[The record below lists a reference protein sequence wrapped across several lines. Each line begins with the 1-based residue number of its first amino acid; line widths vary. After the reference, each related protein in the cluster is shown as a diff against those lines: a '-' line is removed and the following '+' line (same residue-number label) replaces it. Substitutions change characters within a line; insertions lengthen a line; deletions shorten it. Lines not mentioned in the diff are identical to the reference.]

1 MPTVSVAHISKR
13 FGNIEAVKDVS
24 FEVNPGEI
32 FGLLGPNGSGKTTT
46 IRIILDIYRQ
56 DSGSVSILN
65 GPMSEAKKNHVGYL
79 PEERGLYQDVQ
90 VERCLSYL
98 ATLKGMTQEQI
109 AAKLPGYLEKFALT
123 DYKKKKMKELSKGM
137 QQKAQLIATLIHDPQ
152 VLIIDE
158 PFSALDPVNTQL
170 VKDILREQR
179 EAGKTIIMST
189 HQMNQVETLCDRI
202 VLIDKGRVL
211 LYGDL
216 HEIRDQFTT
225 NAILIN
231 SDANLPQGMPGIA
244 SVEENGLTLKLTP
257 QEGVMPQDLLNT
269 LVSHG
274 VNLKSFEI
282 ATPSLDEVFIRVVN
296 EGKIQNE

>member
-13 FGNIEAVKDVS
+13 FGNTEAVKDVS
-24 FEVNPGEI
+24 FEVSPGEI
-32 FGLLGPNGSGKTTT
+32 FGLLGPNGSGKTTI

-56 DSGSVSILN
+56 DSGSVSFLN
-65 GPMSEAKKNHVGYL
+65 GPMNEAKKNHVGYL

-90 VERCLSYL
+90 LERCLNYL
-98 ATLKGMTQEQI
+98 ATLKGMTQDQI
-109 AAKLPGYLEKFALT
+109 AAKLPGYLEKFDLSKQ
-123 DYKKKKMKELSKGM
+123 KKNKIKELSKGM
-137 QQKAQLIATLIHDPQ
+137 QQKAQLIATLIHDPD
-152 VLIIDE
+152 VIIIDE
-158 PFSALDPVNTQL
+158 PFSALDPLNTQL

-189 HQMNQVETLCDRI
+189 HQMNLVETLCDRI
-202 VLIDKGRVL
+202 VLIDKGQVL

-216 HEIRDQFTT
+216 REIRDQFTT

-231 SDANLPQGMPGIA
+231 SDANLPQNMPGIA

-257 QEGVMPQDLLNT
+257 KDGITPQDLLNT
-269 LVSHG
+269 LVKHG
-274 VNLKSFEI
+274 VNLKSFEV

-296 EGKIQNE
+296 EGKTQNE

>member
-13 FGNIEAVKDVS
+13 FGSTEAVKDVS
-24 FEVNPGEI
+24 FEVSPGEI

-56 DSGSVSILN
+56 DSGSVSILD
-65 GPMSEAKKNHVGYL
+65 GPMSETKKNHVGYL

-98 ATLKGMTQEQI
+98 ATLKGMTQDQI
-109 AAKLPGYLEKFALT
+109 AAKLPGYLEKFDLT

-202 VLIDKGRVL
+202 VLIDKGQVL

-216 HEIRDQFTT
+216 HKIRDQFTT

-231 SDANLPQGMPGIA
+231 SDVNLPQDMPGIA

-257 QEGVMPQDLLNT
+257 QEGVMPQDLLNI
-269 LVSHG
+269 LVNHG
-274 VNLKSFEI
+274 VNLKNFEV
-282 ATPSLDEVFIRVVN
+282 ATPSLDEIFIRVVN
-296 EGKIQNE
+296 EGKTKNE

>member
-13 FGNIEAVKDVS
+13 FGNTEAVKDVS
-24 FEVNPGEI
+24 FEVSPGEI
-32 FGLLGPNGSGKTTT
+32 FGLLGPNGSGKTTI

-65 GPMSEAKKNHVGYL
+65 GPMNEAKKNHVGYL

-90 VERCLSYL
+90 LERCLNYL
-98 ATLKGMTQEQI
+98 ATLKGMTQDQI
-109 AAKLPGYLEKFALT
+109 AAKLPGYLEKFDLT
-123 DYKKKKMKELSKGM
+123 KQKKNKIKELSKGM
-137 QQKAQLIATLIHDPQ
+137 QQKAQLIATLIHDPD
-152 VLIIDE
+152 VIIIDE

-202 VLIDKGRVL
+202 ILINKGQVL

-216 HEIRDQFTT
+216 HEIRDRFTT

-231 SDANLPQGMPGIA
+231 SDANLPQNIPGIA
-244 SVEENGLTLKLTP
+244 SVEENGLTLKITP
-257 QEGVMPQDLLNT
+257 QEGVKPQDLLHT
-269 LVSHG
+269 LVKQG
-274 VNLKSFEI
+274 VNLKSFEV
-282 ATPSLDEVFIRVVN
+282 ATPSLDEIFIRVVN
-296 EGKIQNE
+296 EGKAQNE

>member
-13 FGNIEAVKDVS
+13 FGSTEAVKDVS

-56 DSGSVSILN
+56 DSGSVSILD
-65 GPMSEAKKNHVGYL
+65 GPMNEAKKNLVGYL

-98 ATLKGMTQEQI
+98 ATLKGMTQDQI
-109 AAKLPGYLEKFALT
+109 AAKLPGYLEKFDLT
-123 DYKKKKMKELSKGM
+123 AYKKKKMKELSKGM
-137 QQKAQLIATLIHDPQ
+137 QQKAQLIATLIHDPK

-158 PFSALDPVNTQL
+158 PFSSLDPVNTQL

-202 VLIDKGRVL
+202 ILIDKGQVL

-216 HEIRDQFTT
+216 HEIRNRFTT

-257 QEGVMPQDLLNT
+257 QEGITPQDLLNT
-269 LVSHG
+269 LVKQG
-274 VNLKSFEI
+274 VNLKSFEV

-296 EGKIQNE
+296 EGKTKIE

>member
-1 MPTVSVAHISKR
+1 MPTVSVAHISKS
-13 FGNIEAVKDVS
+13 FGSTEAVKDVS

-56 DSGSVSILN
+56 DSGSVSILD
-65 GPMSEAKKNHVGYL
+65 GPMNEAKKNHVGYL

-90 VERCLSYL
+90 LERCLGYL
-98 ATLKGMTQEQI
+98 ATLKGLTQEQI
-109 AAKLPGYLEKFALT
+109 ADRLPGYLERFDLM
-123 DYKKKKMKELSKGM
+123 DYKKKKLKEMSKGM
-137 QQKAQLIATLIHDPQ
+137 QQKAQLIATLIHDPK

-158 PFSALDPVNTQL
+158 PFNALDPVNTQL
-170 VKDILREQR
+170 VKDLLREQR

-202 VLIDKGRVL
+202 VLIDKGNVL

-216 HEIRDQFTT
+216 HEIRDRFTT

-231 SDANLPQGMPGIA
+231 SDANLPQNVPGIA
-244 SVEENGLTLKLTP
+244 SIEENGLTLKLTP
-257 QEGVMPQDLLNT
+257 EEGVTPQDLLNT
-269 LVSHG
+269 LFKHG
-274 VNLKSFEI
+274 VNLKNFEI

-296 EGKIQNE
+296 EGKTQHE

>member
-13 FGNIEAVKDVS
+13 FGNTEAVKDVS
-24 FEVNPGEI
+24 FEVSPGEI
-32 FGLLGPNGSGKTTT
+32 FGLLGPNGSGKTTI

-65 GPMSEAKKNHVGYL
+65 GPMNETKKNHVGYL

-90 VERCLSYL
+90 LERCLNYL
-98 ATLKGMTQEQI
+98 ATLKGMTQDQI
-109 AAKLPGYLEKFALT
+109 AAKLPGYLEKFDLSKQ
-123 DYKKKKMKELSKGM
+123 KKNKIKELSKGM
-137 QQKAQLIATLIHDPQ
+137 QQKAQLIATLIHDPD
-152 VLIIDE
+152 VIIIDE
-158 PFSALDPVNTQL
+158 PFSALDPLNTQL

-202 VLIDKGRVL
+202 VLIDKGQVL

-216 HEIRDQFTT
+216 RDIRDQFTT

-231 SDANLPQGMPGIA
+231 SDANLPQNMPGIA

-257 QEGVMPQDLLNT
+257 KDGITPQDLLNT
-269 LVSHG
+269 LVKHG
-274 VNLKSFEI
+274 VNLKSFEV

-296 EGKIQNE
+296 EGKTQNE

>member
-1 MPTVSVAHISKR
+1 MPTVSVSHISKR
-13 FGNIEAVKDVS
+13 FGNIEAVKDIS

-65 GPMSEAKKNHVGYL
+65 GPMTEAKKNHVGYL

-98 ATLKGMTQEQI
+98 ATLKGMTQDQI
-109 AAKLPGYLEKFALT
+109 AAKLPAYLEKFDLT
-123 DYKKKKMKELSKGM
+123 EYKKKKMKELSKGM

-152 VLIIDE
+152 VIIIDE
-158 PFSALDPVNTQL
+158 PFSSLDPVNTQL

-202 VLIDKGRVL
+202 VLIDKGQVL

-216 HEIRDQFTT
+216 HEIRNQFTT

-231 SDANLPQGMPGIA
+231 SDANLPQGMPGVGSI
-244 SVEENGLTLKLTP
+244 EENGLTLKLTP

-269 LVSHG
+269 LVNHG

-282 ATPSLDEVFIRVVN
+282 ATPSLDEIFIRVVN
-296 EGKIQNE
+296 EGKTKDE

>member
-13 FGNIEAVKDVS
+13 FGDTEAVKGVS
-24 FEVNPGEI
+24 FDVNPGEI
-32 FGLLGPNGSGKTTT
+32 FGLLGPNGSGKTTI

-56 DSGSVSILN
+56 DSGTVSILN
-65 GPMSEAKKNHVGYL
+65 GPMNEAKKNHIGYL

-90 VERCLSYL
+90 LERCLNYL
-98 ATLKGMTQEQI
+98 ATLKGMTQDQI
-109 AAKLPGYLEKFALT
+109 AAKLPGYLEKFDLT
-123 DYKKKKMKELSKGM
+123 KQRKNKIKELSKGM
-137 QQKAQLIATLIHDPQ
+137 QQKAQLIATLIHDPD
-152 VLIIDE
+152 VIIIDE

-179 EAGKTIIMST
+179 EVGKTIIMST

-202 VLIDKGRVL
+202 ILINKGQVL

-216 HEIRDQFTT
+216 HEIRDRFTT

-244 SVEENGLTLKLTP
+244 SVEENGLTLKITP
-257 QEGVMPQDLLNT
+257 QEGVKPQDLLNM
-269 LVSHG
+269 LVKQN
-274 VNLKSFEI
+274 VNLKSFEV
-282 ATPSLDEVFIRVVN
+282 ATPSLDEIFIRVVN
-296 EGKIQNE
+296 EGIAQDE

>member
-13 FGNIEAVKDVS
+13 FGNTEAVKDVS
-24 FEVNPGEI
+24 FEVSPGEI
-32 FGLLGPNGSGKTTT
+32 FGLLGPNGSGKTTI

-65 GPMSEAKKNHVGYL
+65 GPMNEAKKNHVGYL

-90 VERCLSYL
+90 LERCLNYL
-98 ATLKGMTQEQI
+98 ATLKGMTQDQI
-109 AAKLPGYLEKFALT
+109 AAKLPGYLEKFDLSKQ
-123 DYKKKKMKELSKGM
+123 KKNKIKELSKGM
-137 QQKAQLIATLIHDPQ
+137 QQKAQLIATLIHDPD
-152 VLIIDE
+152 VIIIDE
-158 PFSALDPVNTQL
+158 PFSALDPLNTQL

-189 HQMNQVETLCDRI
+189 HQMNLVETLCDRI
-202 VLIDKGRVL
+202 VLIDKGQVL

-216 HEIRDQFTT
+216 REIRDQFTT

-231 SDANLPQGMPGIA
+231 SDANLPQNMPGIA

-257 QEGVMPQDLLNT
+257 KDGITPQDLLNT
-269 LVSHG
+269 LVKHG
-274 VNLKSFEI
+274 VNLKSFEV

-296 EGKIQNE
+296 EGKTQNE

>member
-1 MPTVSVAHISKR
+1 MPTVSVTHISKS
-13 FGNIEAVKDVS
+13 FGNTEAVKDVS

-56 DSGSVSILN
+56 DSGTVSILD
-65 GPMSEAKKNHVGYL
+65 GPMNEAKKNHVGYL

-98 ATLKGMTQEQI
+98 ATLKGMTQDQI
-109 AAKLPGYLEKFALT
+109 AAKLPGYFERFELT
-123 DYKKKKMKELSKGM
+123 AYKKKKMKELSKGM
-137 QQKAQLIATLIHDPQ
+137 QQKAQLIATLIHDPK

-158 PFSALDPVNTQL
+158 PFSSLDPVNTQL

-202 VLIDKGRVL
+202 VLINKGRVL
-211 LYGDL
+211 LYDDL
-216 HEIRDQFTT
+216 REIRDRFTT
-225 NAILIN
+225 NAIFIN
-231 SDANLPQGMPGIA
+231 SDAHLPEDMPGIA
-244 SVEENGLTLKLTP
+244 SVEENGLTLRLTP

-269 LVSHG
+269 LVKHG
-274 VNLKSFEI
+274 VNLKSFEV
-282 ATPSLDEVFIRVVN
+282 ATPSLDEVFISVVN
-296 EGKIQNE
+296 EGNTQHE

>member
-13 FGNIEAVKDVS
+13 FGNTEAVKDVS
-24 FEVNPGEI
+24 FEVSPGEI
-32 FGLLGPNGSGKTTT
+32 FGLLGPNGSGKTTI

-65 GPMSEAKKNHVGYL
+65 GPMNETKKNHVGYL

-90 VERCLSYL
+90 LERCLNYL
-98 ATLKGMTQEQI
+98 ATLKGMTQDQI
-109 AAKLPGYLEKFALT
+109 AAKLPGYLEKFDLSKQ
-123 DYKKKKMKELSKGM
+123 KKNKIKELSKGM
-137 QQKAQLIATLIHDPQ
+137 QQKAQLIATLIHDPD
-152 VLIIDE
+152 VIIIDE
-158 PFSALDPVNTQL
+158 PFSALDPLNTQL

-189 HQMNQVETLCDRI
+189 HQMNLVETLCDRI
-202 VLIDKGRVL
+202 VLIDKGQVL

-216 HEIRDQFTT
+216 REIRDQFTT

-231 SDANLPQGMPGIA
+231 SDANLPQNMPGIA

-257 QEGVMPQDLLNT
+257 KDGITPQDLLNT
-269 LVSHG
+269 LVKHG
-274 VNLKSFEI
+274 VNLKSFEV

-296 EGKIQNE
+296 EGKTQNE

>member
-13 FGNIEAVKDVS
+13 FGNTEAVKDVS
-24 FEVNPGEI
+24 FEVSPGEI
-32 FGLLGPNGSGKTTT
+32 FGLLGPNGSGKTTI

-65 GPMSEAKKNHVGYL
+65 GPMNEAKKNHVGYL

-90 VERCLSYL
+90 LERCLNYL
-98 ATLKGMTQEQI
+98 ATLKGMTQDQI
-109 AAKLPGYLEKFALT
+109 AAKLPGYLEKFDLSKQ
-123 DYKKKKMKELSKGM
+123 KKNKIKELSKGM
-137 QQKAQLIATLIHDPQ
+137 QQKAQLIATLIHDPD
-152 VLIIDE
+152 VIIIDE
-158 PFSALDPVNTQL
+158 PFSALDPINTQL

-189 HQMNQVETLCDRI
+189 HQMNLVETLCDRI
-202 VLIDKGRVL
+202 VLIDKGQVL

-216 HEIRDQFTT
+216 REIRDQFTT

-231 SDANLPQGMPGIA
+231 SDANLPQNMPGIA

-257 QEGVMPQDLLNT
+257 KDGITPQDLLNT
-269 LVSHG
+269 LVKHG
-274 VNLKSFEI
+274 VNLKSFEV

-296 EGKIQNE
+296 EGKTQNE

>member
-13 FGNIEAVKDVS
+13 FGNTEAVKDVS
-24 FEVNPGEI
+24 FEVSPGEI
-32 FGLLGPNGSGKTTT
+32 FGLLGPNGSGKTTI

-65 GPMSEAKKNHVGYL
+65 GPMNETKKNHVGYL

-90 VERCLSYL
+90 LERCLNYL
-98 ATLKGMTQEQI
+98 ATLKGMTQDQI
-109 AAKLPGYLEKFALT
+109 AAKLPGYLEKFDLSKQ
-123 DYKKKKMKELSKGM
+123 KKNKIKELSKGM
-137 QQKAQLIATLIHDPQ
+137 QQKAQLIATLIHDPD
-152 VLIIDE
+152 VIIIDE
-158 PFSALDPVNTQL
+158 PFSALDPINTQL

-189 HQMNQVETLCDRI
+189 HQMNLVETLCDRI
-202 VLIDKGRVL
+202 VLIDKGQVL

-216 HEIRDQFTT
+216 REIRDQFTT

-231 SDANLPQGMPGIA
+231 SDANLPQNMPGIA

-257 QEGVMPQDLLNT
+257 KDGITPQDLLNT
-269 LVSHG
+269 LVKHG
-274 VNLKSFEI
+274 VNLKSFEV

-296 EGKIQNE
+296 EGKTQNE

>member
-1 MPTVSVAHISKR
+1 MPTVSVAHISKS
-13 FGNIEAVKDVS
+13 FGSTEAVKDVS

-56 DSGSVSILN
+56 DSGSVSILD
-65 GPMSEAKKNHVGYL
+65 GPMNEAKKNHVGYL

-90 VERCLSYL
+90 LERCLGYL
-98 ATLKGMTQEQI
+98 ATLKGLTQEQI
-109 AAKLPGYLEKFALT
+109 ADRLPGYLERFDLM
-123 DYKKKKMKELSKGM
+123 DYKKKKLKEMSKGM
-137 QQKAQLIATLIHDPQ
+137 QQKAQLIATLIHDPK

-158 PFSALDPVNTQL
+158 PFNALDPVNTQL
-170 VKDILREQR
+170 VKDLLREQR

-202 VLIDKGRVL
+202 VLIDKGNVL

-216 HEIRDQFTT
+216 HEIRDRFTT

-231 SDANLPQGMPGIA
+231 SDANLPQNVPGIA
-244 SVEENGLTLKLTP
+244 SIEENGLTLKLTP
-257 QEGVMPQDLLNT
+257 EEGVTPQDLLNT
-269 LVSHG
+269 LFKHG
-274 VNLKSFEI
+274 INLKNFEI

-296 EGKIQNE
+296 EGKTQHE

>member
-13 FGNIEAVKDVS
+13 FGSTEAVKDVS

-32 FGLLGPNGSGKTTT
+32 FGLLGPNGSGKTTI

-56 DSGSVSILN
+56 DSGSVSILD
-65 GPMSEAKKNHVGYL
+65 GPMNEAKKNLVGYL

-98 ATLKGMTQEQI
+98 ATLKGMTQDQI
-109 AAKLPGYLEKFALT
+109 AAKLPGYLEKFDLT
-123 DYKKKKMKELSKGM
+123 AYKKKKMKELSKGM
-137 QQKAQLIATLIHDPQ
+137 QQKAQLIATLIHDPK

-202 VLIDKGRVL
+202 VLIDKGQVL

-216 HEIRDQFTT
+216 REIRDQFTT

-231 SDANLPQGMPGIA
+231 SDANLPQGLPGIA

-257 QEGVMPQDLLNT
+257 QEGITPQDLLNA
-269 LVSHG
+269 LVKQG
-274 VNLKSFEI
+274 VNLKSFEV

-296 EGKIQNE
+296 EGKTQNE

>member
-13 FGNIEAVKDVS
+13 FGSTEAVKGVS

-32 FGLLGPNGSGKTTT
+32 FGLLGPNGSGKTTI

-56 DSGSVSILN
+56 DSGSVSILD
-65 GPMSEAKKNHVGYL
+65 GPMNEAKKNLIGYL

-98 ATLKGMTQEQI
+98 ATLKGMTKDQI
-109 AAKLPGYLEKFALT
+109 AAKLPGYLEKFDLT
-123 DYKKKKMKELSKGM
+123 ADKKKKMKELSKGM
-137 QQKAQLIATLIHDPQ
+137 QQKAQLIATLIHDPK

-158 PFSALDPVNTQL
+158 PFSSLDPVNTQL

-202 VLIDKGRVL
+202 ILIDKGQVL

-216 HEIRDQFTT
+216 HEIRDRFTT

-231 SDANLPQGMPGIA
+231 SDAILPQDLPGIA
-244 SVEENGLTLKLTP
+244 PVEENGLTLKLTP
-257 QEGVMPQDLLNT
+257 QDGISPQDLLNT
-269 LVSHG
+269 LVKQG
-274 VNLKSFEI
+274 VNLKSFEV

-296 EGKIQNE
+296 EGKTQNE

>member
-1 MPTVSVAHISKR
+1 MPTVSVTHISKS
-13 FGNIEAVKDVS
+13 FGNTEAVKDVS

-56 DSGSVSILN
+56 DSGTVSILD
-65 GPMSEAKKNHVGYL
+65 GPMNEAKKNHVGYL

-98 ATLKGMTQEQI
+98 ATLKGMTQDQI
-109 AAKLPGYLEKFALT
+109 AAKLPGYFERFELT
-123 DYKKKKMKELSKGM
+123 AYKKKKMKELSKGM
-137 QQKAQLIATLIHDPQ
+137 QQKAQLIATLIHDPK

-158 PFSALDPVNTQL
+158 PFSSLDPVNTQL

-202 VLIDKGRVL
+202 VLINKGRVL
-211 LYGDL
+211 LYDDL
-216 HEIRDQFTT
+216 REIRDRFTT

-231 SDANLPQGMPGIA
+231 SDAHLPEDLPGIA
-244 SVEENGLTLKLTP
+244 SVEENGLTLRLTP

-269 LVSHG
+269 LVKHG

-296 EGKIQNE
+296 EGNAQHE

>member
-13 FGNIEAVKDVS
+13 FGSTEAVKDVS

-32 FGLLGPNGSGKTTT
+32 FGLLGPNGSGKTTI

-56 DSGSVSILN
+56 DSGSVSILD
-65 GPMSEAKKNHVGYL
+65 GPMNEAKKNLVGYL

-98 ATLKGMTQEQI
+98 ATLKGMTQDQI
-109 AAKLPGYLEKFALT
+109 AAKLPGYLEKFDLT
-123 DYKKKKMKELSKGM
+123 AYKKKKMKELSKGM
-137 QQKAQLIATLIHDPQ
+137 QQKAQLIATLIHDPK

-202 VLIDKGRVL
+202 ILIDKGQML

-216 HEIRDQFTT
+216 HEIRDRFTT

-231 SDANLPQGMPGIA
+231 SDANLPQGLPGIA

-257 QEGVMPQDLLNT
+257 QEGITPQDLLNA
-269 LVSHG
+269 LVKQG
-274 VNLKSFEI
+274 VNLKSFEV

-296 EGKIQNE
+296 EGKTQNE